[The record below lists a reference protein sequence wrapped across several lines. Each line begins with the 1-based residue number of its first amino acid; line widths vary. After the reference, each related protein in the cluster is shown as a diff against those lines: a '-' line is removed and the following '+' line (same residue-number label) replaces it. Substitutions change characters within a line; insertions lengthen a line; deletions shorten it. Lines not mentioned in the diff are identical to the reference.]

1 MSWLN
6 SSLNTLKG
14 QLTTLAQEVLAETA
28 GPGDEEYRGPESE
41 TRTAVELLAD
51 THNENEQL
59 NKLCNEKDIEI
70 TLLRKQ
76 INELQT
82 KIADSGGGSASTSK
96 SPTKDQNASPPLEDS
111 WCWEPDNV
119 KSDNDH
125 SSQSSSSGNGNE
137 MVNITLEEVPLG
149 HSAQTSSRKRGANE
163 QTATLQKRNKQL
175 EEENK
180 QLSLSLEE
188 LDSQHNLA
196 MQNVLELKTELQEKL
211 SAVTTSYEALKKEHA
226 DKFINSELEM
236 ARLKKQLDTV
246 LQQQKAFETE
256 NQQLQMQVTNYEAE
270 VKKSIEDMADLQ
282 ALLDKKTLD
291 NVELIEKVKSA
302 GRLADKSADQMME
315 LQQRVDQLTKEL
327 EDAKQMK
334 EKKTSESS
342 TSSMGKHSDDEF
354 IVVRDGDANS
364 SGPATP
370 PTKEEL
376 KDKIV
381 QLENRVSELTLEN
394 GSLALKLQDSEME
407 KQLAVTVLRENVQE
421 LQTRCEE
428 TDTAL
433 KLAREELEEQQ
444 EKLESLKEKAAEAV
458 IAQQQLKT
466 LAEEKGKIETEIL
479 NMKENLQNVLEL
491 EKRLLFSESEKETLQ
506 IELQGM
512 RATQERITELES
524 KVQNLI
530 VENQQ
535 LRLNA
540 EAETETQNYSA
551 ELAERIK
558 SLNEENETLRAEME
572 SIAHSKFREA
582 IAEEKQEITDLDADD
597 DEPLTVDK
605 IKELLSSHIK
615 SKLTGEMEEACRA
628 VQERVTRTVNEMER
642 NISRLS
648 EELLDLQDS
657 KLVWDH
663 EKKTLEADI
672 SQYILQC
679 DELMKN
685 NEILL
690 NELENYK
697 RNKLETIQEH
707 NEQSVMDLEA
717 ELEEAS
723 KMNETLE
730 QEYVEQKEKNEE
742 LEREKQTLTEEL
754 RAAQQQCEELRS
766 AEKELKIQLE
776 TLEIEKGNMLFE
788 LNEQKSLD
796 SKQTDDD
803 ALLKNAEEKC
813 QNLESQLAHLSKD
826 HADLVAALQTQKA
839 ALQEAIIKREEA
851 ERGLLEK
858 DMLIKRLDENLKED
872 RSGEMQKKL
881 DNLSSLNRGLEENLL
896 AKDIVLESQKKELLQ
911 AQTNL
916 DLSVDKVH
924 ELEELVAEKEKA
936 LETSRIL
943 LEESGK
949 AKDELSEQLR
959 QQKINVEQL
968 TQLKQEKETL
978 LNEFEELKK
987 KCEAHSD
994 ELKALQESSVTSTS
1008 NDASA
1013 ITRITQLEAELL
1025 ATVDLQKSV
1034 ATLNYEKNEM
1044 IKALQQKHAEN
1055 MQYYTEIQRLQGLLQ
1070 QQQQQTAQ
1078 VTPYDKCT
1086 THESTL
1092 SELRKELEKQQ
1103 DQIKFLKE
1111 KSDILTTNLLTEQT
1125 NQRLV
1130 NQEKADVEEQ
1140 NVAIRKD
1147 LERLREHLL
1156 EIEDLH
1162 TQETVEM
1169 QRELEETKAKMV
1181 ALQDDVAK
1189 SSNAYTSASIRA
1201 NQHAETLQAQY
1212 ALVIQ
1217 QRDELVNKLSLAED
1231 RESKNQAALC
1241 NLQCALEQ
1249 FQNDKQND
1257 IKAATHSIRKEL
1269 QQEQQKQAQLQAE
1282 IGALQQQLSEA
1293 KQGLCAAARLGDQL
1307 EGCQRTIAVLRE
1319 EVETLKQQNE
1329 QLSTKLKLSES
1340 SQSDKIEKSLIKS
1353 LLIGYVVSSNPNDKN
1368 QVLRMISSV
1377 LDFSQSESDKVGL
1390 NKQQSS
1396 WLGAILGGGA
1406 GAQGVHSKENL
1417 VQAFVQ
1423 FLEQESQP
1431 KPDDANMPNLLNITQ
1446 QSSPP
1451 TGSVSQSARR
1461 VSTSSNS
1468 GAAAA
1473 AASMPAPIP
1482 IQPLLVN
1489 DFAPSRNSS
1498 SILKDILNDS

>member
-1 MSWLN
+1 
-6 SSLNTLKG
+6 
-14 QLTTLAQEVLAETA
+14 
-28 GPGDEEYRGPESE
+28 
-41 TRTAVELLAD
+41 
-51 THNENEQL
+51 
-59 NKLCNEKDIEI
+59 
-70 TLLRKQ
+70 
-76 INELQT
+76 
-82 KIADSGGGSASTSK
+82 
-96 SPTKDQNASPPLEDS
+96 
-111 WCWEPDNV
+111 
-119 KSDNDH
+119 
-125 SSQSSSSGNGNE
+125 

>member
-1 MSWLN
+1 
-6 SSLNTLKG
+6 
-14 QLTTLAQEVLAETA
+14 
-28 GPGDEEYRGPESE
+28 
-41 TRTAVELLAD
+41 
-51 THNENEQL
+51 
-59 NKLCNEKDIEI
+59 
-70 TLLRKQ
+70 
-76 INELQT
+76 
-82 KIADSGGGSASTSK
+82 
-96 SPTKDQNASPPLEDS
+96 
-111 WCWEPDNV
+111 
-119 KSDNDH
+119 
-125 SSQSSSSGNGNE
+125 

-180 QLSLSLEE
+180 QLSLSLDE

-236 ARLKKQLDTV
+236 ARLKKQLDSTM
-246 LQQQKAFETE
+246 QQQKGLESE

-282 ALLDKKTLD
+282 ALLDKKTQD

-302 GRLADKSADQMME
+302 GRLADKSADQLME

-327 EDAKQMK
+327 EDAKQVK

-407 KQLAVTVLRENVQE
+407 KQLALTVMRENVQE
-421 LQTRCEE
+421 LRTRCEE

-444 EKLESLKEKAAEAV
+444 ENLESLKEKAAEAV
-458 IAQQQLKT
+458 IAQQQLKA

-506 IELQGM
+506 IELQRV

-558 SLNEENETLRAEME
+558 SLNEENETLRAEIE
-572 SIAHSKFREA
+572 SIAHSKFSEA

-628 VQERVTRTVNEMER
+628 VQERITRTVNEMER
-642 NISRLS
+642 KISRLS

-742 LEREKQTLTEEL
+742 LEREKQTLTEQL
-754 RAAQQQCEELRS
+754 RAAQTQCEELRS

-803 ALLKNAEEKC
+803 VLLKSAEEKC

-826 HADLVAALQTQKA
+826 HADLVAALQTQKT
-839 ALQEAIIKREEA
+839 ALQEAIMKREEA
-851 ERGLLEK
+851 EKCLLEK

-872 RSGEMQKKL
+872 LSSEMQKKL
-881 DNLSSLNRGLEENLL
+881 DNLTSLNHELKQDLL
-896 AKDIVLESQKKELLQ
+896 AKDIVLESQKKKLLQ
-911 AQTNL
+911 AQANL
-916 DLSVDKVH
+916 NVSDGKVH

-943 LEESGK
+943 LDESGK
-949 AKDELSEQLR
+949 AKDELSEKLR
-959 QQKINVEQL
+959 QQKVNLEQL
-968 TQLKQEKETL
+968 KQLKQEKETL

-994 ELKALQESSVTSTS
+994 ELKALQESAVTSTS

-1013 ITRITQLEAELL
+1013 ITRIAQLEAELL
-1025 ATVDLQKSV
+1025 ATVELQKSV

-1055 MQYYTEIQRLQGLLQ
+1055 MQYYTEIQRLQGILQ
-1070 QQQQQTAQ
+1070 QQQLQTTQA
-1078 VTPYDKCT
+1078 TTCAKCT

-1092 SELRKELEKQQ
+1092 SDLRKELEKQQ

-1130 NQEKADVEEQ
+1130 KQEKTEVEEQ
-1140 NVAIRKD
+1140 NAAIRKD

-1212 ALVIQ
+1212 ALVLQ

-1269 QQEQQKQAQLQAE
+1269 QREQQKQAQLQAE
-1282 IGALQQQLSEA
+1282 IGALQQQLGEA

-1307 EGCQRTIAVLRE
+1307 EACQRTIAVLRE

-1406 GAQGVHSKENL
+1406 SAQGVHSKENL

-1431 KPDDANMPNLLNITQ
+1431 KLDDANMPNLLNITQ
-1446 QSSPP
+1446 QSNPP
-1451 TGSVSQSARR
+1451 AGSISQSARR

-1468 GAAAA
+1468 GAAAGT
-1473 AASMPAPIP
+1473 ASMPAPIP